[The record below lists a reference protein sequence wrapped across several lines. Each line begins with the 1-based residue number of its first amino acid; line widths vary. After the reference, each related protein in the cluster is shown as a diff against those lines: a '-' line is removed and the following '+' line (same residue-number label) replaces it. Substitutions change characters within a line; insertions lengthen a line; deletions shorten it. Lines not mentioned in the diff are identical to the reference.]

1 MPKAWHANVCFG
13 SKADIAA
20 RLDDVRFTPKSGHW
34 NSVAK
39 CPLCAKSGPSAM
51 QRKRVLF
58 DRRLGEPEATELLRR
73 PREKSRRFRYQPGIK
88 SAFGKSSF
96 NATEPKLLGEQ
107 RLKGDPQ

>member
-58 DRRLGEPEATELLRR
+58 DRRLGEPEATETTS
-73 PREKSRRFRYQPGIK
+73 PTPVKSHADFDTNRE
-88 SAFGKSSF
+88 
-96 NATEPKLLGEQ
+96 
-107 RLKGDPQ
+107 